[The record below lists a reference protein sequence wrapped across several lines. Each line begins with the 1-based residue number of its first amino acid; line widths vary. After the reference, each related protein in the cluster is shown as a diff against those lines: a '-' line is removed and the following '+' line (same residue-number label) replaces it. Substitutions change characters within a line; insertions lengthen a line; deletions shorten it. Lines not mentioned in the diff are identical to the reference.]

1 MFSYI
6 EEGICIELVISNND
20 STWNHIKIIETS
32 TFLSP
37 HNHNPFLGDEYKVF
51 STSFIKIF
59 VFTFIKYVLRSSS
72 SKFKKCRNRFHYCD
86 YKKTFMYIKPPTFGC
101 SLPPNDVEPI

>member
-37 HNHNPFLGDEYKVF
+37 HNHNPFLGDEYKV
-51 STSFIKIF
+51 
-59 VFTFIKYVLRSSS
+59 LRSSS